1 MFELGAIPVHV
12 FIIKAFQL
20 LYLVA
25 DLVRWS
31 PSGDSY
37 IIVVNNKIDVY
48 SVQVRLLNLTL
59 VLEQYKGITIYVRLY
74 LSINLTLVL
83 EQYIGIT
90 LSVRLFICPYFFLT
104 PP

>member
-1 MFELGAIPVHV
+1 MMFELVAIPVHV

-48 SVQVRLLNLTL
+48 SVQVRLT
-59 VLEQYKGITIYVRLY
+59 
-74 LSINLTLVL
+74 
-83 EQYIGIT
+83 
-90 LSVRLFICPYFFLT
+90 C
-104 PP
+104 